1 MAILGDTLVTQNWR
15 NYHVCY
21 VFPQVRR
28 KTMRG
33 ISINIPNHPTGLALL
48 QDSSASGMS
57 DETGEW
63 AVLLEKFGI
72 GQVCTHRILYFHG
85 RLKIPNLSQSH
96 WGGIHPA
103 SFLLGVRGC
112 NLLAKGQ
119 RKDGDSNDILS
130 ISLIIVFRARQRWRW
145 VEQPQALMYA
155 FNPCC

>member
-33 ISINIPNHPTGLALL
+33 LSINIPNHPTGLALL

-57 DETGEW
+57 AETGEW

-85 RLKIPNLSQSH
+85 RLKIPTCHKATEVAFIQRASSWESEVAIYWQKDKEKMVIAMISFQFLWS
-96 WGGIHPA
+96 
-103 SFLLGVRGC
+103 SFLEHG
-112 NLLAKGQ
+112 
-119 RKDGDSNDILS
+119 KDED
-130 ISLIIVFRARQRWRW
+130 
-145 VEQPQALMYA
+145 E
-155 FNPCC
+155 